1 ALARTCRTFKEPALD
16 TLWSELSDLRPL
28 ARCLPNSLVL
38 ITLASDNPSKCY
50 LFKRP
55 VEEIEW
61 DTLRSYARRIRS
73 VLNFGSA
80 LYPNCV
86 RTFLSPPTP
95 EPLFPNLRYLRCVFA
110 NEITPLLHQPLP
122 SLVSLDYSEST
133 LAPKCIRILSQF
145 SPNIKKLSIRLDE
158 PRPMFNKLISN
169 YICRWSK
176 PQAVYCPQITLDM
189 HDLTHLSRAPSL
201 TQLSFALNTDAIPP
215 SDTLLFSTSRELK
228 LFPEPSLL
236 SLTDFA
242 FEIGGYLS
250 EQSITS
256 SLVALQPSGMGDSI
270 TRLRLTQ
277 THHSITFVRPN
288 PLVLTADDL
297 RPIMALRN
305 LRCIDLNLG
314 WNVDLTDTD
323 LLELMSAWP
332 HLGHLLINE
341 VWGWQ
346 TFSGITPDGLVHLL
360 QMCQSLRQLSVAID
374 TRGYTSLPRMRSPA
388 HLGVDLSPSFSI
400 NVVDSVIDAASEP
413 ALATFFANLVP
424 SARCSLRAWSSWVF
438 TWRTDKEVYARATEA
453 VARRSVVSA

>member
-1 ALARTCRTFKEPALD
+1 
-16 TLWSELSDLRPL
+16 
-28 ARCLPNSLVL
+28 
-38 ITLASDNPSKCY
+38 
-50 LFKRP
+50 
-55 VEEIEW
+55 
-61 DTLRSYARRIRS
+61 
-73 VLNFGSA
+73 
-80 LYPNCV
+80 
-86 RTFLSPPTP
+86 
-95 EPLFPNLRYLRCVFA
+95 
-110 NEITPLLHQPLP
+110 
-122 SLVSLDYSEST
+122 
-133 LAPKCIRILSQF
+133 
-145 SPNIKKLSIRLDE
+145 
-158 PRPMFNKLISN
+158 
-169 YICRWSK
+169 
-176 PQAVYCPQITLDM
+176 
-189 HDLTHLSRAPSL
+189 
-201 TQLSFALNTDAIPP
+201 
-215 SDTLLFSTSRELK
+215 
-228 LFPEPSLL
+228 
-236 SLTDFA
+236 
-242 FEIGGYLS
+242 
-250 EQSITS
+250 
-256 SLVALQPSGMGDSI
+256 MGDSI